1 MSEGRILTVSFRA
14 KTGNAA
20 LVAKL
25 LGELAEAS
33 RAEPGCILYEV
44 GRNEA
49 DPDRFVI
56 VERFESHAAF
66 EAHQETE
73 HYKRVVPQLFPGLAE
88 DVNGQWWGRTAAG

>member
-1 MSEGRILTVSFRA
+1 MSDGRMLTVSFRA
-14 KTGNAA
+14 KTGKAP

-25 LGELAEAS
+25 LGELATAT

-56 VERFESHAAF
+56 VERFVSHAAF
-66 EAHQETE
+66 ETHQATD
-73 HYKRVVPQLFPGLAE
+73 HYKRIVPELFPGLAE
-88 DVNGQWWGRTAAG
+88 DVNGQWWGRLTDD